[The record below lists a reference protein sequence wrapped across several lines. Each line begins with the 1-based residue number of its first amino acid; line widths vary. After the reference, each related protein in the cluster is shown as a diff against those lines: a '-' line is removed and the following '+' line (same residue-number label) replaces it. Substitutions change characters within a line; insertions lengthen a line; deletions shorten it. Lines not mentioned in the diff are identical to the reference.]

1 MAQASSKF
9 LLTLSP
15 SLSLHPKSHRYFS
28 SILAVGNLSKAAQS
42 PGISQPSL
50 SQFVQRIEKDLEAEG
65 FDRSTRS
72 LTLTESG
79 RIFLEA
85 EKRVSEIRE
94 DCRRAVQDIN
104 GGERGRVVGASE
116 YREMFSLTEM
126 LPVFSAA
133 TPESRSHSDEG
144 TTRELEDFVW
154 TGKNDLSLSLRP
166 RRSPNSKRW
175 KDERFS
181 G

>member
-1 MAQASSKF
+1 MVQASSKF

-28 SILAVGNLSKAAQS
+28 SILAVGNISKAAQS

-72 LTLTESG
+72 LALTESG

-133 TPESRSHSDEG
+133 TPGIEIALGRGDDPR
-144 TTRELEDFVW
+144 TRRLRVYGKERPVLVIASPSQPELEEM
-154 TGKNDLSLSLRP
+154 
-166 RRSPNSKRW
+166 
-175 KDERFS
+175 ER
-181 G
+181 